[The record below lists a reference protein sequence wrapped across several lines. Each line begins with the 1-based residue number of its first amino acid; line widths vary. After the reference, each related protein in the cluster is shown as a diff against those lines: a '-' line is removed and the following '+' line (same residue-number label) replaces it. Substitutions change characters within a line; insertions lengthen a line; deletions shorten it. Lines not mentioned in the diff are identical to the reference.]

1 MVCCNFK
8 SFFLFLIKWI
18 KFFSKFLTDK
28 FLSFIAC
35 GDASGKPPLLEIIT
49 AHPQLDAS
57 RAVLP
62 KGSLI
67 LEQTTAIDDFL
78 NHFITDEC
86 FKKPSNLNPLWLI
99 VYFSLGSSP
108 IIIDFH
114 SGNLSRTLL
123 TALINIS
130 KPLDLFNLQQIL

>member
-1 MVCCNFK
+1 MYQKWYAVILK
-8 SFFLFLIKWI
+8 VFFLFLIKWI

-62 KGSLI
+62 KGSLF
-67 LEQTTAIDDFL
+67 LEQTTAIDDLL
-78 NHFITDEC
+78 NHLITNEC
-86 FKKPSNLNPLWLI
+86 FLLSNVRNVETHTI
-99 VYFSLGSSP
+99 EK
-108 IIIDFH
+108 
-114 SGNLSRTLL
+114 T
-123 TALINIS
+123 T
-130 KPLDLFNLQQIL
+130 